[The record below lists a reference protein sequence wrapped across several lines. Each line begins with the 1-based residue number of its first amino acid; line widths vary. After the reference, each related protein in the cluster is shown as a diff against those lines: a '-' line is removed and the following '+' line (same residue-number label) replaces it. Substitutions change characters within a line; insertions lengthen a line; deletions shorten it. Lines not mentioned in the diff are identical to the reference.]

1 MSFTRTAK
9 AVVVSCSLAASEQIT
24 VDLTGATNGDLSIP
38 SQMHESIK
46 PICILD
52 DDLSVLN
59 SLQQLLDSDGFDARM
74 FDSSDLF
81 LAYVREH
88 TVSVVILDVLMPGMD
103 GIEVQQRLHELSPDP
118 RVVIMTGRDEAHTR
132 PVALEGGAFAFL
144 LKPFDDE
151 VFLALVHSALAATI
165 F

>member
-1 MSFTRTAK
+1 
-9 AVVVSCSLAASEQIT
+9 
-24 VDLTGATNGDLSIP
+24 
-38 SQMHESIK
+38 MHESIK

-59 SLQQLLDSDGFDARM
+59 SLQQLLDSDGFDARV

-88 TVSVVILDVLMPGMD
+88 TVTVVILDVLMPGMN
-103 GIEVQQRLHELSPDP
+103 GIEVQQRLRELSPDT
-118 RVVIMTGRDEAHTR
+118 RVIVMTGCEEVHTR
-132 PVALEGGAFAFL
+132 PAALTGGAFAFL

-151 VFLALVHSALAATI
+151 VFLALVRSALGATI
-165 F
+165 SPA

>member
-1 MSFTRTAK
+1 
-9 AVVVSCSLAASEQIT
+9 
-24 VDLTGATNGDLSIP
+24 
-38 SQMHESIK
+38 MHESIK

-103 GIEVQQRLHELSPDP
+103 GIEVQQRLRELSPDT

-151 VFLALVHSALAATI
+151 VFLALVHSALVATI
-165 F
+165 S

>member
-1 MSFTRTAK
+1 MDK
-9 AVVVSCSLAASEQIT
+9 
-24 VDLTGATNGDLSIP
+24 
-38 SQMHESIK
+38 SIK

-59 SLQQLLDSDGFDARM
+59 SLQELLDSDGFDARM

-88 TVSVVILDVLMPGMD
+88 TVTVVILDVLMPGMN
-103 GIEVQQRLHELSPDP
+103 GIEVQQRLRELSPDT
-118 RVVIMTGRDEAHTR
+118 RVIVITGREEVHAR
-132 PVALEGGAFAFL
+132 PAALTGGAFAFL

-151 VFLALVHSALAATI
+151 VFLTLVRSALGATI
-165 F
+165 SRA